1 VLNASVWRRALGVD
15 RATVIE
21 SVEFDEEAD
30 AVVIHVRP
38 RRATKRRCGVCGRRA
53 PGYDQGQ
60 GRRNWRALDLGVA
73 LCYLQADAPRVTCPE
88 HGPTVA
94 QVPWAR
100 HGAGHTRHFDDQV
113 SWLVTHTS
121 KSAVAEVMRVSWRS
135 VGAIITRVVADARAA
150 KDPFEGLVRI
160 GIDEISY
167 RRGHKYLTVVVDHD
181 SGRLVWA
188 AVGRDKETL
197 EQFFELLGEERSSRI
212 RLVSADAAEWIAA
225 VVAHRCPNATLCA
238 DAFHMVAW
246 ATKALDE
253 VRKGIWRTA
262 RSIGAP
268 SLIAHLKGCR
278 YALLKN
284 PDHLSDKQQE
294 SLSRVASVN
303 KTLYRAY
310 LLKEQFRLVFQLRGR
325 AAVRALDAWCSWARR
340 CRIPAFV
347 GLYHRIVRHRDS
359 IIATL
364 TNDGLSN
371 ALVESTNTKLRL
383 LTRMAYGFKSTDNLI
398 ALCLLDRGGYC
409 PPLPGRGR
417 FSSPALA
424 TLG

>member
-1 VLNASVWRRALGVD
+1 MLGVQVWRSALGVD

-21 SVEFDEEAD
+21 SIDFDED
-30 AVVIHVRP
+30 AGSVVAHVRP
-38 RRATKRRCGVCGRRA
+38 RRSKKRRCGVCGKRA
-53 PGYDQGQ
+53 PGYDQGE
-60 GRRNWRALDLGVA
+60 GRRNWRALDVGVL
-73 LCYLQADAPRVTCPE
+73 LCHLQADAPRVNCAE

-100 HGAGHTRHFDDQV
+100 HGAGHTRDFDDQV
-113 SWLVTHTS
+113 AWLVTHTA
-121 KSAVAEVMRVSWRS
+121 KSTVSELMRVAWRT
-135 VGAIITRVVADARAA
+135 VGSIITRVVADARAA
-150 KDPFEGLVRI
+150 HDPFDGLRRI

-181 SGRLVWA
+181 TGRLVWA
-188 AVGRDKETL
+188 EVGRDKVTL
-197 EQFFELLGEERSSRI
+197 EKFFDLLGEERSALVK
-212 RLVSADAAEWIAA
+212 LVSADAAEWIAT
-225 VVAHRCPNATLCA
+225 VVAERCPNATLCA

-253 VRKGIWRTA
+253 VRKEIWRIA
-262 RSIGAP
+262 RTMGAP
-268 SLIAHLKGCR
+268 TLVARIKGCR

-284 PDHLSDKQQE
+284 PENLTGRQQAG
-294 SLSRVASVN
+294 LARVAQVN

-310 LLKEQFRLVFQLRGR
+310 LLKEQFRLVFQLRGTE
-325 AAVRALDAWCSWARR
+325 AIRALDNWSSWARR

-347 GLYHRIVRHRDS
+347 ELHYRIQRHRES
-359 IIATL
+359 IVATL

-383 LTRMAYGFKSTDNLI
+383 LTRVAYGFKSTDNLI

-409 PPLPGRGR
+409 PPLPGRQV
-417 FSSPALA
+417 AA
-424 TLG
+424 

>member
-1 VLNASVWRRALGVD
+1 MLNASVWRRTLGVD

-30 AVVIHVRP
+30 AVVVHVRP
-38 RRATKRRCGVCGRRA
+38 RRATKRRCGLCGRRA

-73 LCYLQADAPRVTCPE
+73 RCYRQADAPRVNCPD
-88 HGPTVA
+88 HGVLVA

-100 HGAGHTRHFDDQV
+100 HGAGHTRDFDDQV

-181 SGRLVWA
+181 SGRLIWA
-188 AVGRDKETL
+188 AVGRDKAAL
-197 EQFFELLGEERSSRI
+197 EKFFELLGEERCALI
-212 RLVSADAAEWIAA
+212 ELVSADAAEWIAT
-225 VVAHRCPNATLCA
+225 VVEERCPNVTLCA
-238 DAFHMVAW
+238 DAFHMVQW
-246 ATKALDE
+246 ATRALDE
-253 VRKGIWRTA
+253 VRKGLWRDA
-262 RSIGAP
+262 RKIGAS

-284 PDHLSDKQQE
+284 PDHLSDRQQS
-294 SLSRVASVN
+294 SLARVASLN

-310 LLKEQFRLVFQLRGR
+310 LLKEQFRLVFQLRGHE
-325 AAVRALDAWCSWARR
+325 AIGALDAWCSWARR

-347 GLYHRIVRHRDS
+347 DLSRQVVRHRDS

-364 TNDGLSN
+364 CNDGLSN

-383 LTRMAYGFKSTDNLI
+383 LTRMAYGFRSTDNLI

-409 PPLPGRGR
+409 PPLPGRAS
-417 FSSPALA
+417 SSPTLA